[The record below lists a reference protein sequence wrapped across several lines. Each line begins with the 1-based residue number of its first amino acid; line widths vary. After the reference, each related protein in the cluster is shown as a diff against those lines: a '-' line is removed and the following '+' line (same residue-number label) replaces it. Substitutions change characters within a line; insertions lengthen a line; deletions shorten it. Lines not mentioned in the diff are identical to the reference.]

1 MKKLTIAGLL
11 GAASLLVIGCAS
23 MPGPAELDAQTMTM
37 LKASFTSKGIAKVD
51 RLQQDAV
58 QKACSSEQA
67 PTEAVAK
74 KIEAEQMATVQWP
87 AGGRYIGEW
96 KDGEKL
102 AQSGKGM
109 SWAEKTTDPKHN
121 GGSCYNCHELSKAE
135 VSFGNIGPSLYN
147 YGRMRGVKDVSDPK
161 TAAIVQY
168 TWAKLWNS
176 KASVACSNMPRF
188 GHAGILN
195 EEQIRDLMALLLD
208 PKSPVNQ

>member
-1 MKKLTIAGLL
+1 MRKITIASLL
-11 GAASLLVIGCAS
+11 GAMTLSVIGCAS
-23 MPGPAELDAQTMTM
+23 MPSPAVLDAQTTAM
-37 LKASFTSKGIAKVD
+37 LKTSFTSKGIAKMD
-51 RLQQDAV
+51 RLDQDLM
-58 QKACSSEQA
+58 QKACSSQQE
-67 PTEAVAK
+67 PSEAVAK
-74 KIEAEQMATVQWP
+74 QIEAEAMATVQWP
-87 AGGRYIGEW
+87 AGGKYIGEW
-96 KDGEKL
+96 QDGEKL

-109 SWAEKTTDPKHN
+109 SWAEKTTDPKEN
-121 GGSCYNCHELSKAE
+121 GGSCYNCHELSKKE

-168 TWAKLWNS
+168 TWSKLWNS
-176 KASVACSNMPRF
+176 KSSAACSNMPRF